1 MMGYDVEPISENQPC
16 GECGHELEW
25 HDDVEQ
31 QNDYDEHKK
40 LRIHICRAVT
50 ECEYHRRTKPNRHT
64 YERDLTIPKYYNI
77 HSHEFDRDQQKWW
90 KGVRQCVDNKLGCV
104 EECDCIEFD
113 ENWQPDYDDYDDDR

>member
-50 ECEYHRRTKPNRHT
+50 ECEYHRRTKPNRFN

-77 HSHEFDRDQQKWW
+77 YSHEFARDQQKWW

-104 EECDCIEFD
+104 EECDCVEFD

>member
-25 HDDVEQ
+25 HGDVEQ

-50 ECEYHRRTKPNRHT
+50 ECEYHRRTKPNRFN

-77 HSHEFDRDQQKWW
+77 YSHEFDRDQQKWW

-104 EECDCIEFD
+104 EECDCVEFD